1 MHLIFLAVTQGVGRG
16 FSMQWIT
23 LMDRAPHELP
33 DSELISGLLEYERA
47 RAMGAPMTVV
57 KKGQD
62 VYVASS
68 AAM

>member
-1 MHLIFLAVTQGVGRG
+1 
-16 FSMQWIT
+16 MQWIT

-57 KKGQD
+57 KKGLD